1 MLSDS
6 KEERGVEMILLIECV
21 ICCALFT
28 ILALRAIYKDPISV
42 IMSYPP
48 AIIKRVEEL
57 PQYKDTIKRREKAH
71 IMGKLVAIVVFVF
84 LLAFL
89 AYISG
94 CRTFAATF
102 KHVFLLFFVVNFYDF
117 LVLDWGHF
125 CHSKK
130 VRIPGTEDMVKEYQ
144 NPWFHLRG
152 ACKGMIIG
160 GFVALLSGGLIQLVL
175 IGG

>member
-1 MLSDS
+1 
-6 KEERGVEMILLIECV
+6 MILLIECV
-21 ICCALFT
+21 VCCALFT

-71 IMGKLVAIVVFVF
+71 VCRKLIAIVVFVVV
-84 LLAFL
+84 LAAL

-94 CRTFAATF
+94 CRTFGNTF
-102 KHVFLLFFVVNFYDF
+102 WHVFILFFVVNFYDF

-125 CHSKK
+125 CHSKS
-130 VRIPGTEDMVKEYQ
+130 VRIPGTEDMVKEYE
-144 NPWFHLRG
+144 NPWFHFWG
-152 ACKGMIIG
+152 ACKGTVLGLI
-160 GFVALLSGGLIQLVL
+160 VALMAGGLIQLVL
-175 IGG
+175 TFR

>member
-1 MLSDS
+1 
-6 KEERGVEMILLIECV
+6 MIILIECV
-21 ICCALFT
+21 VCCALFT

-71 IMGKLVAIVVFVF
+71 VCKKLISIVVFVVA
-84 LLAFL
+84 LAAF
-89 AYISG
+89 AYFSG
-94 CRTFAATF
+94 CRTFGTVF
-102 KHVFLLFFVVNFYDF
+102 RHVFILFFVVNFYDF

-130 VRIPGTEDMVKEYQ
+130 VRIPGTEDMVKEYET
-144 NPWFHLRG
+144 PWFHLKG
-152 ACKGMIIG
+152 TCKGTVLGVI
-160 GFVALLSGGLIQLVL
+160 VALLSGGLVHFLVR
-175 IGG
+175 

>member
-1 MLSDS
+1 
-6 KEERGVEMILLIECV
+6 MILLIECV

-160 GFVALLSGGLIQLVL
+160 GFVALLSGGVIQLVL

>member
-1 MLSDS
+1 M
-6 KEERGVEMILLIECV
+6 VLLIECV

-57 PQYKDTIKRREKAH
+57 PQYKDTIKRREKVH
-71 IMGKLVAIVVFVF
+71 ICRKLIAMVVFVVV
-84 LLAFL
+84 LAAL

-94 CRTFAATF
+94 CRTFGTTF
-102 KHVFLLFFVVNFYDF
+102 GHVFILFFVVNFYDF

-125 CHSKK
+125 CHSKR
-130 VRIPGTEDMVKEYQ
+130 VRIPGTEDMVKEYED
-144 NPWFHLRG
+144 PWFHLKG
-152 ACKGMIIG
+152 ACKGTVIG
-160 GFVALLSGGLIQLVL
+160 VIVALLSGGLIQLVL
-175 IGG
+175 IWG